1 MSQKTHSQDSN
12 CKGNCKCS
20 CITVEES
27 LQMYRDAALADNYL
41 FGDYDYSEE
50 WLNNIKEDSE
60 GE

>member
-1 MSQKTHSQDSN
+1 
-12 CKGNCKCS
+12 
-20 CITVEES
+20 
-27 LQMYRDAALADNYL
+27 MYRDAAEADDYF